1 MINFNYEDTTW
12 RFSLEEETRD
22 WLTLVVSHYD
32 FKVHEVNYVM
42 CSDEYLLYLN
52 KKYLGH
58 DEYTDILTFDYT
70 HDGATSLTADIFI
83 SVDRV
88 KENAAQFGSAF
99 VDELHRVMVH
109 GVLHLTG
116 QDDST
121 EELKLEMRQ
130 MEDFALNLRMF

>member
-1 MINFNYEDTTW
+1 MINFNYEDTPW
-12 RFSLEEETRD
+12 RFDLEEETRD
-22 WLTLVVSHYD
+22 WLGLVVRHHEFD
-32 FKVHEVNYVM
+32 VHEVNYVL
-42 CSDEYLLYLN
+42 CSDDYLLYLN

-58 DEYTDILTFDYT
+58 DEFTDILTFDYT
-70 HDGATSLTADIFI
+70 HDGTNSLTADIFI

-88 KENAAQFGSAF
+88 RDNATQFGSAF

-116 QDDST
+116 HDDST
-121 EELKLEMRQ
+121 EELKRAMRQ